1 MKETVMDVCHQDD
14 NRYQNKS
21 IEILKAILEKYS
33 DEMKLFEFYITPMV
47 AEVDRNR
54 IP

>member
-1 MKETVMDVCHQDD
+1 MYVIRIITGTK
-14 NRYQNKS
+14 NKS

-33 DEMKLFEFYITPMV
+33 DGIKLFEFYITPMV